1 MSAHQLERFLRD
13 AHLPAAG
20 KGLLIPGVGYM
31 LGWGVTVPTDSVT
44 TDNYAP
50 GAWFFHTDGATDQ
63 TLIYINCGTRISN
76 NFDPITSITL
86 SDAGG
91 LITATNVEDA
101 LQEAFQHIQSAQ
113 AFLNIPMYSWQEA
126 DGTALAAFANGDST
140 TPGYA
145 DASEISGIRWNN
157 HANPDPISTSVAY
170 PPDLDPAADVIMHF
184 LGDDWGCGYQDRAR
198 GNPDAG
204 ERQHHW
210 LPRRPHFDGPAQRRQ
225 ARDG

>member
-101 LQEAFQHIQSAQ
+101 LQEAFQHSDPALEDLRAVVCCASLSQ
-113 AFLNIPMYSWQEA
+113 AFSQHLCVQ
-126 DGTALAAFANGDST
+126 T
-140 TPGYA
+140 TGHL
-145 DASEISGIRWNN
+145 SCRGSG
-157 HANPDPISTSVAY
+157 
-170 PPDLDPAADVIMHF
+170 
-184 LGDDWGCGYQDRAR
+184 
-198 GNPDAG
+198 
-204 ERQHHW
+204 
-210 LPRRPHFDGPAQRRQ
+210 
-225 ARDG
+225 